1 MGNDISKPG
10 TLPLAGGPPQ
20 VVTVVAGPSSST
32 SRTDA
37 MAGPPQRP
45 KPHASP
51 PGRAAG
57 TSTPTPS
64 EVAAAVR
71 AAPPT
76 AHASDPSWFRDLCD
90 LPPVLP
96 LDASIARP
104 TTPSSEPLVDDAS
117 TSTGDLA
124 AASPEGGSWVALFAG
139 RPVPPPQGSRTSTP
153 RVSPSGSLGSVVT
166 AANSSPPI
174 SGAKSKRRSGPAI
187 DSAPS
192 AALATG
198 WEGYAAAQATVLSK
212 RQTNLITKIT
222 EAHELVDSVTD
233 LCLGR
238 AKLAHR
244 LESGLDQVHGLQT
257 SVLDLETQFT
267 RLLDLTAELLGEGEV
282 EYLRRDDDHLRHD
295 PASTAHARNG
305 AA

>member
-10 TLPLAGGPPQ
+10 TLPPTGGPPQ

-37 MAGPPQRP
+37 TARPPHP

-51 PGRAAG
+51 PGRATGA
-57 TSTPTPS
+57 STPTPS

-96 LDASIARP
+96 LDAAIARP
-104 TTPSSEPLVDDAS
+104 TTPSSEPTVDDAS
-117 TSTGDLA
+117 TSTGDPA
-124 AASPEGGSWVALFAG
+124 AAPPEGGAWVALFAG

-153 RVSPSGSLGSVVT
+153 RVSPSGSLGSMVT
-166 AANSSPPI
+166 AANSSPPLP
-174 SGAKSKRRSGPAI
+174 GAKKGRRSGPAI
-187 DSAPS
+187 DSAPL

-233 LCLGR
+233 SCMER

-257 SVLDLETQFT
+257 SVLDLEAQFT
-267 RLLDLTAELLGEGEV
+267 RLLNLTAELLGEGEV

-295 PASTAHARNG
+295 PANTAHAGKG

>member
-1 MGNDISKPG
+1 MPLHPVARPARRRPHRPRSRQLSEPRHPRHTRPTRPG
-10 TLPLAGGPPQ
+10 SATCAICHLSCRSMPRLRAQRRPRPNR
-20 VVTVVAGPSSST
+20 SST
-32 SRTDA
+32 TR
-37 MAGPPQRP
+37 RP
-45 KPHASP
+45 RQAISP
-51 PGRAAG
+51 PRHPRAAHG
-57 TSTPTPS
+57 LLSLL
-64 EVAAAVR
+64 AVR
-71 AAPPT
+71 CHRHRDR
-76 AHASDPSWFRDLCD
+76 AHQRLAYRHP
-90 LPPVLP
+90 
-96 LDASIARP
+96 AR
-104 TTPSSEPLVDDAS
+104 S
-117 TSTGDLA
+117 
-124 AASPEGGSWVALFAG
+124 
-139 RPVPPPQGSRTSTP
+139 
-153 RVSPSGSLGSVVT
+153 
-166 AANSSPPI
+166 
-174 SGAKSKRRSGPAI
+174 
-187 DSAPS
+187 
-192 AALATG
+192 ATG